1 MLKRCGCGSLDLW
14 RYHRPFSSSSNVN
27 PREVNQ
33 RARCTRQYGR
43 GRDRGVGKGARQEA
57 ARVSAP
63 CARGLPLTLRSVGC
77 VQATAPGAP
86 RRSPAALSTEQLIRK
101 PVFWV
106 SSLAPLPMLTCA
118 VLLHC
123 RRRPA

>member
-1 MLKRCGCGSLDLW
+1 MLKRCVCGSWTFRDTLV
-14 RYHRPFSSSSNVN
+14 HFN

-77 VQATAPGAP
+77 VQAAGAPG
-86 RRSPAALSTEQLIRK
+86 RSPAALSTEQLIRK

-106 SSLAPLPMLTCA
+106 SSLAPLLMLTCA